1 MSIRIANFL
10 LKAFA
15 ALLVSAAS
23 VLAAEKPNIVIIFL
37 DDAGYADFHPFG
49 NPPYT
54 TPHVEQLA
62 KEGTHFTQF
71 YVPQAICSASR
82 GALMTGCYPGR
93 TKLFG
98 AHGPGG
104 AGLSRDYAT
113 MGDVLKRAG
122 YATAMFGKWHCG
134 DKETSRPL
142 ARGFDENEGLMY
154 SNDMWRFHPMNPKHW
169 GKKPLQ
175 YWKAGKVHI
184 ADVSKADQ
192 RNLTTWY
199 TEAAVDFIAR
209 KKDKP
214 FFLYLAHSMPHVP
227 LFVSDKFAGKSGAGL
242 YGDVMQEIDWSVGQ
256 VNKAL
261 RAAGVERN
269 TIIIFTSDNGPWAG
283 YGTHAGKTPYREAK
297 ATSFD
302 GGTRS
307 ALVVKYPAAVSAGA
321 VSGQAFC
328 SIDFMPTL
336 ARQAEAAL
344 PDNTIDGKDVWD
356 IIVGKPGAE
365 NPHDFYYFST
375 GRKFEAVM
383 TSDGRW
389 KLHTPHHYRH
399 VEKAGTNGF
408 DAKYARS
415 HIDTSLFDLVADP
428 FETKNVLA
436 EHPDVGAKLKSA
448 YLAHAT
454 KFYGK
459 P

>member
-1 MSIRIANFL
+1 MSEHVLTLLGMYDRFAKFL
-10 LKAFA
+10 LKTCA
-15 ALLVSAAS
+15 ALLLSASS
-23 VLAAEKPNIVIIFL
+23 VVAAEKPNIVIIFL

-49 NPPYT
+49 NPPYA

-62 KEGTHFTQF
+62 KEGTRFTQF

-82 GALMTGCYPGR
+82 GALLTGCYPGR

-98 AHGPGG
+98 AHGPRD

-134 DKETSRPL
+134 DTETSRPL

-169 GKKPLQ
+169 GKIPLQ

-184 ADVSKADQ
+184 ADVTKADQ

-256 VNKAL
+256 VNNAL
-261 RAAGVERN
+261 REAGVERE
-269 TIIIFTSDNGPWAG
+269 TIIVFTSDNGPWAG
-283 YGTHAGKTPYREAK
+283 YGAHAGKTPYREAK

-307 ALVVKYPAAVSAGA
+307 ALIVKYPAAVSAGGPTSLP
-321 VSGQAFC
+321 VS
-328 SIDFMPTL
+328 
-336 ARQAEAAL
+336 
-344 PDNTIDGKDVWD
+344 
-356 IIVGKPGAE
+356 
-365 NPHDFYYFST
+365 
-375 GRKFEAVM
+375 
-383 TSDGRW
+383 
-389 KLHTPHHYRH
+389 
-399 VEKAGTNGF
+399 
-408 DAKYARS
+408 
-415 HIDTSLFDLVADP
+415 DTSGTPRLSRL
-428 FETKNVLA
+428 
-436 EHPDVGAKLKSA
+436 
-448 YLAHAT
+448 
-454 KFYGK
+454 
-459 P
+459 